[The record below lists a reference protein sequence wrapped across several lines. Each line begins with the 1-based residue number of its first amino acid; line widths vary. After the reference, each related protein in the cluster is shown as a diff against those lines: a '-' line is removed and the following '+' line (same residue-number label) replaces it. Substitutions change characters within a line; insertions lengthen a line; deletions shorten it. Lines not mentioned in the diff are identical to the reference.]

1 MSSWRCRV
9 GQPQAE
15 KPAQHKGP
23 PYATLPTRVRIEG
36 CPRGGDSTYDPPM
49 REPQALAATWD
60 DGVFVYIGENRY
72 HELAGQ
78 PIGALAPDG
87 HGGALA
93 IVCGHALRRRTA
105 DGQWITLATS
115 EVQLSCCVSVGDVIY
130 VGTDDARVLRVGKTG
145 DIEPLRG
152 FEAVAG
158 RDTWYAGS
166 AVIDGQRV
174 GPPLGVRS
182 IAVTADRRA
191 LLANVHVGGI
201 PRSTDGG
208 ATWHPTIDIDSD
220 VHEVCA
226 HPTDPEIVIA
236 AAAVGLCVSH
246 DGGATW
252 TVDQDGLDSLYCSAV
267 AFLGRDLVVAASTD
281 HFAKQGAVY
290 RRPLDRRHSL
300 QPVEGLPRWIDGIA
314 DTRCISTQGSAAA
327 VADRA
332 GNLWLSTDSGQTWGR
347 RAEGLPA
354 PSSVLIL

>member
-1 MSSWRCRV
+1 MLAVARIQILTTGCSSKYDR
-9 GQPQAE
+9 
-15 KPAQHKGP
+15 
-23 PYATLPTRVRIEG
+23 PTAA
-36 CPRGGDSTYDPPM
+36 PTAPT
-49 REPQALAATWD
+49 ATWD
-60 DGVFVYIGENRY
+60 DGVFVCTGENRH

-87 HGGALA
+87 QGGALA
-93 IVCGHALRRRTA
+93 IVSGHALCRRTP
-105 DGQWITLATS
+105 DGEWITIATS
-115 EVQLSCCVSVGDVIY
+115 ESPLSCCVPVGDVIY

-145 DIEPLRG
+145 DVEPLRG

-166 AVIDGQRV
+166 AVVDGQRV
-174 GPPLGVRS
+174 GPPLGIRS
-182 IAVTADRRA
+182 IAVTADLRV

-208 ATWHPTIDIDSD
+208 ATWHPTIDIGTD

-226 HPTDPEIVIA
+226 HATDPGIVIA
-236 AAAVGLCVSH
+236 AAAVGLCISH

-252 TVDQDGLDSLYCSAV
+252 TVEQDGLHASYCSAV
-267 AFLGRDLVVAASTD
+267 AFLGNDLVVAASTD
-281 HFAKQGAVY
+281 HFAS
-290 RRPLDRRHSL
+290 R
-300 QPVEGLPRWIDGIA
+300 LPRWIDGIA
-314 DTRCISTQGSAAA
+314 DTRCIATYASAAA

-332 GNLWLSTDSGQTWGR
+332 GNLWLSTDGGQTWIH